1 MPTETVSASVTGN
14 TTPGATHRAYRSYT
28 TCGDLRAE
36 NVGQRATLR
45 GWVNR
50 RRDHG
55 GLIFIDLRDRYG
67 LTQCTINPGV
77 DTDAHAVAQ
86 EARSEY
92 VLEVSGTVTRRPA
105 GAENPQITTGDVEL
119 IVDVVRVLNAAKT
132 PPFPVAEG
140 TDMGEVDEALRL
152 TYRYLDLRRRPM
164 MNKLVLRHNVVKFMR
179 DWLSARGF
187 LEIETPM
194 LIKATPEGARDFLV
208 PSRLHP
214 GEFYALPQSPQQL
227 KQILMIAGMD
237 RYFQIARCMRD
248 EDQRADRQLEFT
260 QLDLEMSFV
269 SMEDVLNLAE
279 DLYTELVET
288 LTEKTVMF
296 KPWPRLSY
304 AVSMERYGND
314 KPDLRFGLELR
325 DVSELVRGSQFGV
338 FANTVAGG
346 GAVRGICLPGMG
358 SMTRREID
366 GVTALAQSFGAKGL
380 AYFIVEAAEGVPVAR
395 SPIAKFFPIEEQH
408 AIFDRFAARPGDFIA
423 FVADERT
430 KAGDVL
436 SRLRMHYGKELGLA
450 DPNTV
455 AFAWLLE
462 QPFVEWNDGEQR
474 WDAVHHPFVMP
485 FEDDIPLMDTDP
497 GAMRA
502 QQYDLVAN
510 GYELGSGSIRIAQRG
525 LQERVFRLL
534 NLDEEE
540 LQSKF
545 GGFLRAFEYGAPPH
559 GGIAPGVDRL
569 ILILTNEDNI
579 REVIAFPK
587 NNSFQ
592 DLMLGAPSGVSQR
605 QLNDL
610 HIGIVLPEPTA
621 AATTSTATVPDS
633 PDHITRS

>member
-1 MPTETVSASVTGN
+1 VGVGMQTG
-14 TTPGATHRAYRSYT
+14 TTREATHRAYRGYT
-28 TCGDLRAE
+28 SCGDLRAHT
-36 NVGQRATLR
+36 VGGRATLR

-67 LTQCTINPGV
+67 ITQCTINP
-77 DTDAHAVAQ
+77 THAPEAHAVAE
-86 EARSEY
+86 EARAEY
-92 VLEVSGTVTRRPA
+92 VLEVTGEVVRRPA
-105 GAENPQITTGDVEL
+105 GAENPQIATGEIEL
-119 IVDVVRVLNAAKT
+119 RVDGVKILNAAKT
-132 PPFPVAEG
+132 PPFVIAEG
-140 TDMGEVDEALRL
+140 AEHGDVDESLRL

-164 MNKLVLRHNVVKFMR
+164 AERMILRHTVVKFMR

-208 PSRLHP
+208 PSRVHP

-279 DLYTELVET
+279 DLYTELTET
-288 LTEKTVMF
+288 VTNMRVME

-304 AVSMERYGND
+304 ADSMERYGND
-314 KPDLRFGLELR
+314 KPDLRFGMELT
-325 DVSELVRGSQFGV
+325 DISDLVRGSQFGV
-338 FANTVAGG
+338 FAKTVEGG
-346 GAVRGICLPGMG
+346 GAVRGICLPGQG
-358 SMTRREID
+358 TMTRKEID
-366 GVTALAQSFGAKGL
+366 ALIALAQGFGAKGL
-380 AYFIVEAAEGVPVAR
+380 AYFIVEEQESAPVAR
-395 SPIAKFFPIEEQH
+395 SPIAKFFTPEEQR
-408 AIFDRFAARPGDFIA
+408 AIFARFDAKPSDLIA
-423 FVADERT
+423 FVADERVR
-430 KAGDVL
+430 AGDVL
-436 SRLRMHYGKELGLA
+436 SRLRQHFGQALGLA
-450 DPNTV
+450 DPNV
-455 AFAWLLE
+455 MAFAWLLE
-462 QPFVEWNDGEQR
+462 QPFVEWNTDEDR

-485 FEDDIPLMDTDP
+485 FEEDIPLMQTDP
-497 GAMRA
+497 GKMRA

-510 GYELGSGSIRIAQRG
+510 GFELGSGSIRIAQRE

-540 LQSKF
+540 LQTKF

-559 GGIAPGVDRL
+559 GGIAPGIDRL
-569 ILILTNEDNI
+569 IMLYAHEENI

-587 NNSFQ
+587 NQSFQ
-592 DLMLGAPSGVSQR
+592 DLMLGAPSTVSQR
-605 QLNDL
+605 QLDDL
-610 HIGIVLPEPTA
+610 HIAIV
-621 AATTSTATVPDS
+621 S
-633 PDHITRS
+633 PPSNAQ

>member
-1 MPTETVSASVTGN
+1 MQTETASD
-14 TTPGATHRAYRSYT
+14 ATHRAYRSYT
-28 TCGDLRAE
+28 TCGDLRTE
-36 NVGQRATLR
+36 QVGQRATLR

-67 LTQCTINPGV
+67 LTQCTINPAV
-77 DTDAHAVAQ
+77 DAAAHAAAQ

-92 VLEVSGTVTRRPA
+92 VLEISGIVARRPA
-105 GAENPQITTGDVEL
+105 GAENPQIATGDVEL
-119 IVDVVRVLNAAKT
+119 VADAVRVLNPAKP

-140 TDMGEVDEALRL
+140 TDMGDVDESLRL
-152 TYRYLDLRRRPM
+152 TYRYLDLRRRKM
-164 MNKLVLRHNVVKFMR
+164 TDTLILRHTVVKFMR

-269 SMEDVLNLAE
+269 AMEDVLNLAE

-288 LTEKTVMF
+288 ITDKQVLF

-304 AVSMERYGND
+304 ADSMERYGND

-325 DVSELVRGSQFGV
+325 DVSDLVRTSQFGV
-338 FANTVAGG
+338 FANTIAGG
-346 GAVRGICLPGMG
+346 GAVRGICLPGLG
-358 SMTRREID
+358 GMTRKEID
-366 GVTALAQSFGAKGL
+366 GVITLAQSFGAKGL
-380 AYFIVEAAEGVPVAR
+380 AYFAVEEVADVLTAR
-395 SPIAKFFPIEEQH
+395 SPIAKFFPIEEQQ

-423 FVADERT
+423 FVADERA

-462 QPFVEWNDGEQR
+462 QPFVEWNASENR

-485 FEDDIPLMDTDP
+485 FEEDIPLMATDP

-510 GYELGSGSIRIAQRG
+510 GYELGSGSIRIARRG

-540 LQSKF
+540 LQTKF

-569 ILILTNEDNI
+569 ILILTNEENI

-605 QLNDL
+605 QLDDL
-610 HIGIVLPEPTA
+610 HIGIVAPAPASATPTVA
-621 AATTSTATVPDS
+621 DN
-633 PDHITRS
+633 PDHITRP

>member
-1 MPTETVSASVTGN
+1 VSAGTEM
-14 TTPGATHRAYRSYT
+14 TTRGVSHRAYRGYT

-36 NVGQRATLR
+36 DAGERATLR

-67 LTQCTINPGV
+67 ITQCTINPANAPE
-77 DTDAHAVAQ
+77 AHAVASQ
-86 EARSEY
+86 ARSEY
-92 VLEVSGTVTRRPA
+92 VLEISGEVARRPP
-105 GAENPQITTGDVEL
+105 GAENPHIATGDVEL
-119 IVDVVRVLNAAKT
+119 LADTVKVLNAAKT
-132 PPFPVAEG
+132 PPFNVAEG
-140 TDMGEVDEALRL
+140 AEQGEIDESLRL

-164 MNKLVLRHNVVKFMR
+164 TEMVILRHNVVKFMR

-269 SMEDVLNLAE
+269 TMEEILNLTE
-279 DLYTELVET
+279 DLYTEMTEA
-288 LTEKTVMF
+288 LTDMRVMA
-296 KPWPRLSY
+296 KPWPRLTY
-304 AVSMERYGND
+304 ADAMERYGND

-325 DVSELVRGSQFGV
+325 DVSDLVRDSQFGI
-338 FANTVAGG
+338 FANTVRGG
-346 GAVRGICLPGMG
+346 GAVRGICLPGQG
-358 SMTRREID
+358 GMTRKEID
-366 GVTALAQSFGAKGL
+366 AVIALAQGFGAKGL
-380 AYFIVEAAEGVPVAR
+380 AYFIVEEQEGRPAAR
-395 SPIAKFFPIEEQH
+395 SPIAKFFTPEEQR
-408 AIFDRFAARPGDFIA
+408 AIFARFGAVPGDFIA
-423 FVADERT
+423 FVADERA

-436 SRLRMHYGKELGLA
+436 SRLRQHFGHALGLA
-450 DPNTV
+450 DPNVV

-462 QPFVEWNDGEQR
+462 QPFVEWNADEQR

-485 FEDDIPLMDTDP
+485 FEEDIPLMETDP
-497 GAMRA
+497 AAMRA
-502 QQYDLVAN
+502 QQYDLIAN
-510 GYELGSGSIRIAQRG
+510 GYELGSGSIRIARRD

-540 LQSKF
+540 LQGKF

-569 ILILTNEDNI
+569 IMVYSRDDNI
-579 REVIAFPK
+579 RDVIVFPK

-592 DLMLGAPSGVSQR
+592 DLMLGAPTPVSPR
-605 QLNDL
+605 QLSDL
-610 HIGIVLPEPTA
+610 HIAIVPPEPDQTK
-621 AATTSTATVPDS
+621 
-633 PDHITRS
+633 